1 MRTVTLPLI
10 LTLTPAALWA
20 ADIPLTSDVSQVT
33 LYPQGATITRAV
45 PFTIPVGQHDLILTD
60 LPQSTPLASI
70 RVAVDGASMGTITAR
85 NDFVP
90 PRDDEINAA
99 FDAAKT
105 EVERLEQALRDGQA
119 NVQAIRLE
127 IDAAEARVAFLR
139 QIGEGDGVAKM
150 DVTALRDLVGMI
162 GDETL
167 AARKTALDAQN
178 RADAADRALKDT
190 REALEKAHQVLAALV
205 PEDKAR
211 AMLAVSVSSQT
222 ESKGTLT
229 VTYNIAQAGWQPV
242 YDLKLTRDTSAL
254 DIERGAFVYQAT
266 GENWQDVSLTLST
279 VRPSEQ
285 TTPGDIWPW
294 LRRIEDPDQPR
305 LQSKNRAA
313 FDQME
318 MGAALD
324 MAAEPAIV
332 REEADAQFDG
342 LAVTYN
348 YPSPVSVASRADR
361 VRLSLGTLTTKVDLQ
376 ARAVPL
382 MDQTAFLMASLT
394 NDMGEL
400 ILPSNEAS
408 FYIDGR
414 YIGQQYLH
422 LIPAGGEA
430 DLSFG
435 PIDGLRLTRT
445 VLDRNEGDRGI
456 ISKSNELTE
465 SVRIEVENLTGES
478 WPINLLD
485 RVPYSE
491 QEDLEIAWQAQPR
504 PTEQD
509 VDGKRG
515 VLAWEFTLPA
525 GETQEITLDHDLEWP
540 EGKVLR

>member
-190 REALEKAHQVLAALV
+190 REALEKARQVLAALV

-229 VTYNIAQAGWQPV
+229 VTYNIAQAGWKPV
-242 YDLKLTRDTSAL
+242 YDLKLNRDTNAL

-348 YPSPVSVASRADR
+348 YPSPVSVASKADR

-414 YIGQQYLH
+414 YIGQQYLR

-465 SVRIEVENLTGES
+465 SVRIKVENLTGES